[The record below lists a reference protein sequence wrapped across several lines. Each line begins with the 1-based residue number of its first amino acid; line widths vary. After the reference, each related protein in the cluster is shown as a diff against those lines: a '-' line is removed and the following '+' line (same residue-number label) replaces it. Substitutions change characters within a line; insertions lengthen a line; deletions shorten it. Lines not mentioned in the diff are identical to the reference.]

1 VLLKAGNYLA
11 QATMTLEILITHQ
24 LNTQAIPNLE
34 KEREKEFTM
43 TDKLDLYQVLLLTNK
58 ITNLLRNKLHL
69 FHLEIKNRDL
79 ELLNI
84 KFSLQVLDNIK

>member
-1 VLLKAGNYLA
+1 MLLKAGNYLA

-24 LNTQAIPNLE
+24 LNTKAIPNLE

-84 KFSLQVLDNIK
+84 KFSLQVLDNTK